1 MAVVWT
7 VRLFAY
13 LKNGRGECVEVE
25 ALPTSTAVLE
35 ALRAHGIP
43 TEACRLAVNHAFVQ
57 GEQPLAP
64 GDELALIPPV
74 SGG

>member
-1 MAVVWT
+1 MVWN

-13 LKNGRGECVEVE
+13 LKDRLGPSVEVE
-25 ALPTSTAVLE
+25 AAPSAEALLA
-35 ALRAHGIP
+35 ALRAKGLP
-43 TEACRLAVNHAFVQ
+43 TESCRLAVNHEFA
-57 GEQPLAP
+57 EADTRLDP

>member
-1 MAVVWT
+1 MVWT

-13 LKNGRGECVEVE
+13 LKDGRGDAVQVE
-25 ALPTSTAVLE
+25 AEPSAGAVLE
-35 ALRAHGIP
+35 ALRAQGLP
-43 TEACRLAVNHAFVQ
+43 VGSCRLAVNHAFASAT
-57 GEQPLAP
+57 LALQA

>member
-1 MAVVWT
+1 MVWT

-13 LKNGRGECVEVE
+13 LKDGHGDAVQVE
-25 ALPTSTAVLE
+25 AEPTAGAVLA
-35 ALRAHGIP
+35 ALGALGLP
-43 TEACRLAVNHAFVQ
+43 VGTCRLAVNQAFAS
-57 GEQPLAP
+57 PSLALAA

>member
-1 MAVVWT
+1 MVWC

-13 LKNGRGECVEVE
+13 LKDGHGDSVEVE
-25 ALPTSTAVLE
+25 AGPSAGAVLAALE
-35 ALRAHGIP
+35 AKGLPVG
-43 TEACRLAVNHAFVQ
+43 ACRLAVNQAFVRADHA
-57 GEQPLAP
+57 LAP